1 MMIRSHRFG
10 LKRTR
15 GQAAVELAFSVP
27 LLIVLLL
34 VVVEAGRICLV
45 AVALSSAARAGVQYG
60 AQSLTTVSDTAGMQ
74 NAAKADAPNLTGMT
88 ATGSYYCQCSD
99 GSASTCL
106 STDCCVQSPPHVC
119 QGGYQR
125 DLHPDR
131 ELAGSS
137 YHHHLVQPGDHA
149 GSSMTLRYRRHRSQ
163 RGTSMAEFALIAI
176 PCLTLFFGIMNFAM
190 ALY

>member
-10 LKRTR
+10 LRRTR

-74 NAAKADAPNLTGMT
+74 NAAKADAPNLTAMT

-106 STDCCVQSPPHVC
+106 STDC
-119 QGGYQR
+119 
-125 DLHPDR
+125 
-131 ELAGSS
+131 SS
-137 YHHHLVQPGDHA
+137 SHRLMYVKVATSATYTPIVNWPGIPTTT
-149 GSSMTLRYRRHRSQ
+149 TLTSQ
-163 RGTSMAEFALIAI
+163 AI
-176 PCLTLFFGIMNFAM
+176 MRVAQ
-190 ALY
+190 